1 MIWYDMIYNMF
12 ISYISD
18 FALNDYYLA
27 LCRAISAFWLLFQCH
42 PGHPNWTRN
51 QACLFN
57 ASALHMKIKKS
68 WISRL
73 FFLSNTLIQK
83 DVDCRD
89 ILSGVGLKSRS
100 FCLQYGRNLSA
111 LHIFLRLSSST
122 RSENAL
128 VYWSTPVWDS
138 CFHWIVATF
147 GYGSIPIH
155 TIFSGMNIHK
165 SQLFWCSPEGYKVLT
180 HCHLY
185 KATGWDKDL
194 HMDWLAIL
202 HRQALPAGDC
212 HTAAVG
218 FGQRSEVRWIISA
231 MLWRVAICCHGQK
244 MDSISK
250 KRWIAINPFI

>member
-1 MIWYDMIYNMF
+1 MF

-100 FCLQYGRNLSA
+100 FCLQYGRNLST

-147 GYGSIPIH
+147 GYGSIPIP
-155 TIFSGMNIHK
+155 TIFSGMNIH
-165 SQLFWCSPEGYKVLT
+165 LP
-180 HCHLY
+180 
-185 KATGWDKDL
+185 
-194 HMDWLAIL
+194 AIL
-202 HRQALPAGDC
+202 MFTRGVQGFDPLPFVQSNGLRQGFAHGLVTHIASTGLASGWLPHCCCWVWPTQWGEMDNLSTVVESC
-212 HTAAVG
+212 Y
-218 FGQRSEVRWIISA
+218 
-231 MLWRVAICCHGQK
+231 MLPW
-244 MDSISK
+244 SK
-250 KRWIAINPFI
+250 DG